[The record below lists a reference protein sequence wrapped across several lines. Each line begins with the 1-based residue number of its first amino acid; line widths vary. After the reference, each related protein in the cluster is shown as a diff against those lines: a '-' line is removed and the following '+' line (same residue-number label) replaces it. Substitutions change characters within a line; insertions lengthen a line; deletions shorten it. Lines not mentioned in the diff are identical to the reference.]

1 MMSVEIIGA
10 MNAPT
15 PKGYY
20 IDVDMTAIKTVAPK
34 KNAKTA
40 RKILAIVK
48 EAVEGIVFIAMF
60 FTLIYGF
67 SFLDLLTR

>member
-1 MMSVEIIGA
+1 MIIEYCGA
-10 MNAPT
+10 MNAP
-15 PKGYY
+15 KNY
-20 IDVDMTAIKTVAPK
+20 IDVDFVEVKTVK
-34 KNAKTA
+34 KNAKIA
-40 RKILAIVK
+40 RKILATVK

>member
-10 MNAPT
+10 MNAP
-15 PKGYY
+15 KNY

-34 KNAKTA
+34 RTKAS
-40 RKILAIVK
+40 RKILATVK
-48 EAVEGIVFIAMF
+48 EIAEGIAFIAMF

-67 SFLDLLTR
+67 SFLDLLIR